1 MKTDILSTDR
11 ASVVQLLARLGEPE
25 WRAGQ
30 IIDWAWRGVDFD
42 GMTNLPVGLR
52 EKLAGCATINLP
64 QIERKLV
71 SSIDGTIK
79 YLFRL
84 SDGEAI
90 ESVVMRYRHGNTICI
105 SSQAGCRM
113 GCRFCA
119 SNTCGTARNLRVS
132 EMLGQ
137 VIAAQKDTGKR
148 IDGIVLMG
156 IGEPL
161 DNYDNVLSFI
171 RAVSSEEGLN
181 IGCRHISLSTC
192 GLADKIYR
200 LADEKLQITL
210 SVSLHACSDEERSA
224 LMPINNKWNIEA
236 LLRACRVYFNKTR
249 RRISFEYTLI
259 AGVNDT
265 PGHAKR
271 LSALLHG
278 YFGRSAPFHVNLI
291 ALNEVEGRGY
301 VRSDAAA
308 RFARELEGLRVNAT
322 VRRILGPDIKAS
334 CGQLRAH
341 NIHPEPNP

>member
-1 MKTDILSTDR
+1 MGRNAVTE
-11 ASVVQLLARLGEPE
+11 LLAELGEPA

-30 IIDWAWRGVDFD
+30 IIEWAWRGVDFD
-42 GMTNLPVGLR
+42 GMTNLPVNLR
-52 EKLAGCATINLP
+52 EKLAERATLNLP
-64 QIERKLV
+64 QIERKMV
-71 SSIDGTIK
+71 SSVDGTVK

-84 SDGEAI
+84 ADGEAI
-90 ESVVMRYRHGNTICI
+90 ESVVMRYRHGNTICV

-119 SNTCGTARNLRVS
+119 SNTGGTARNLEVS

-137 VIAAQKDTGKR
+137 VITAQKDTGER
-148 IDGIVLMG
+148 IDGIVMMG

-171 RAVSSEEGLN
+171 RAVSAEDGLN

-200 LADEKLQITL
+200 LAEEELQITL

-224 LMPINNKWNIEA
+224 LMPINNKWNLEA
-236 LLRACRVYFNKTR
+236 LLRACRVYFDKTG

-259 AGVNDT
+259 AGLNDT
-265 PGHAKR
+265 TAHAKR
-271 LSALLHG
+271 LAALLHSF
-278 YFGRSAPFHVNLI
+278 FGRTAPFHVNLI
-291 ALNEVEGRGY
+291 SLNEVDGRNY

-322 VRRILGPDIKAS
+322 VRRHLGPDINAS
-334 CGQLRAH
+334 CGQLRARRAESDLSF
-341 NIHPEPNP
+341 NQTDSN